1 LPFGLRNVRSIFQ
14 RALDDVLREQIGK
27 ICYVYVDDVI
37 IFSENEFD
45 HVRHIDTVLKCLID
59 ANMRVSQEK
68 SRFFEESVEY
78 LGFIL
83 SKDGTKSDPEK
94 VRAIQEYSEPDSVY
108 KVRSFLDTIWRRK
121 KTFYISHEA
130 LPFNTAGTATIRTV
144 DNEPVYSRAYLNP
157 MGVSDFVNNEIKQL
171 LNDGIIRPSRSP
183 YNSPTWVADK
193 KGTDAFGNPKK
204 RLVIDFRN
212 LNERTIP
219 DRYPMP
225 SIPMILANLAR
236 QNSLLPL
243 ILSQGNTKY
252 TLRRMTVK
260 RRRSGLMG
268 ANTNFAVCRSA

>member
-1 LPFGLRNVRSIFQ
+1 LPFGLRNARSIFQ

-108 KVRSFLDTIWRRK
+108 KVRSFLGLASYYRVFIKDFAAIARTITDILKGENGSVSRHMSK
-121 KTFYISHEA
+121 KIRVE
-130 LPFNTAGTATIRTV
+130 FNKTQR
-144 DNEPVYSRAYLNP
+144 N
-157 MGVSDFVNNEIKQL
+157 
-171 LNDGIIRPSRSP
+171 
-183 YNSPTWVADK
+183 
-193 KGTDAFGNPKK
+193 AFQ
-204 RLVIDFRN
+204 RLSNI

-225 SIPMILANLAR
+225 SIPMILANL
-236 QNSLLPL
+236 
-243 ILSQGNTKY
+243 GKTKFFT
-252 TLRRMTVK
+252 TLDIK
-260 RRRSGLMG
+260 SG
-268 ANTNFAVCRSA
+268 